1 MEGMTLFANI
11 LPMPPVKV
19 VRVGIAGTGRI
30 VPAHIEAIRDVGGEV
45 VAIAGSDWRRA
56 SEVAARHRGTRGCSV
71 AEIVSDPEI
80 DVVHVAGRNVDHV
93 PIALA
98 AAAAGKHVVVEKPLA
113 FTARESARIES
124 EVAAAGLCGM
134 TCFTY
139 LGHGAVA
146 AAREL
151 VAAGEV
157 GPVVLVRGHY
167 LQDWLALESDDD
179 WRCDPDLNGPSRAL
193 ADIGTH
199 WFALLEHITGQEVVA
214 VRAEME
220 RPVRRAVTAARPSEP
235 GGDDL
240 AVVSLRLEGGA
251 IASCVV
257 SQLSHGHRND
267 ILIEVT
273 GRSGS
278 VSWSSEWPGEL
289 ATAARSGA
297 DRVRDVQVVGEDR
310 LPLAALLENFYAAV
324 TGATSPGWYP
334 PLSLGVRAAAFVD
347 ASLQSAVSGEW
358 VSLAP

>member
-1 MEGMTLFANI
+1 M
-11 LPMPPVKV
+11 

-30 VPAHIEAIRDVGGEV
+30 VPAHIDAIRDVGGEV
-45 VAIAGSDWRRA
+45 VAIAGSDQWRA
-56 SEVAARHRGTRGCSV
+56 SEVAARHQVARGCSV
-71 AEIVSDPEI
+71 AEILSDREI

-124 EVAAAGLCGM
+124 EVSAAGLRGM

-146 AAREL
+146 EARDL

-167 LQDWLALESDDD
+167 LQDWLALESDED

-220 RPVRRAVTAARPSEP
+220 TPVRRAVTAARPGES
-235 GGDDL
+235 GGDDV
-240 AVVSLRLEGGA
+240 AVVSLRLERGA
-251 IASCVV
+251 LASCVV
-257 SQLSHGHRND
+257 SQLSHGHQND
-267 ILIEVT
+267 ILVEVT

-278 VSWSSEWPGEL
+278 VSWSSEVPREL
-289 ATAARSGA
+289 VTAARSGA
-297 DRVRDVQVVGEDR
+297 DRVRDVRVVGEDR
-310 LPLAALLENFYAAV
+310 PPLAALLENFYAAV
-324 TGATSPGWYP
+324 AGAASPGWYP
-334 PLSLGVRAAAFVD
+334 PLSLGVRAAAFID
-347 ASLQSAVSGEW
+347 ASLQSASSREW
-358 VSLAP
+358 VSLGP